1 MTYFMLD
8 GTQNLNSVNQT
19 EFGIILLVFTGV
31 SAVVC
36 LDNEVKHDSQEWVVC
51 VCVSVSAVI
60 CC

>member
-1 MTYFMLD
+1 MLD